1 MTTTPWI
8 KLSATGLVAWFASG
22 GSAGA
27 LPMLVV
33 AGLLSL
39 LALLDAA
46 QGKVGEG
53 ARERIEERREK
64 RAIGANDKALMMEA
78 SELLRRLLSRRVGPF
93 YLALAGLAWLG
104 FQVQPQDN
112 ASRGLAASRGWGSE
126 AGNAHQATAA
136 GLCACGKP
144 LGHDKAATA
153 KVSAEEAAKRVE
165 ALKKRT
171 MNPAPK
177 GIPTANFPGIGPNAK
192 PLAPGLVPNAA
203 AKLPPSAQKLLEASG
218 QPSVPQANP
227 PPSPSAIGPAEPR
240 ANLTPAPAPA
250 SSAPLSPT
258 PQPSSSV
265 PSKLPQPA
273 GSPL

>member
-1 MTTTPWI
+1 MMHTPPTKMVAI
-8 KLSATGLVAWFASG
+8 ALVAWAAL
-22 GSAGA
+22 GSAAVGVSVSFVVVI
-27 LPMLVV
+27 LLV
-33 AGLLSL
+33 L

-46 QGKVGEG
+46 
-53 ARERIEERREK
+53 ERRGELEL
-64 RAIGANDKALMMEA
+64 RSREANRRDKTSAFPSPAAWPWGFYAL
-78 SELLRRLLSRRVGPF
+78 LI
-93 YLALAGLAWLG
+93 GLACWILNER
-104 FQVQPQDN
+104 QPSFAPA
-112 ASRGLAASRGWGSE
+112 ASTSLAASRGWPMVDP
-126 AGNAHQATAA
+126 AVTDHATGAA
-136 GLCACGKP
+136 GRCACGKP
-144 LGHDKAATA
+144 LGHDKTAATSPA
-153 KVSAEEAAKRVE
+153 EAAKRIE